1 MLSIHIDCRSLD
13 RYCASNTDN
22 SIAMST
28 DHCVLNIIFFA
39 CREGNDEQRQAP
51 ERKDVIFGKVDPAGT
66 GLVALFTGTEHIM
79 STTHTRSRA
88 SANDR
93 LKPTYAQARVFTA

>member
-13 RYCASNTDN
+13 RYCVSNTDN

-28 DHCVLNIIFFA
+28 DHCVLNIIFLL

-51 ERKDVIFGKVDPAGT
+51 ERNDVFFGKADPAGT
-66 GLVALFTGTEHIM
+66 VLVASITGG
-79 STTHTRSRA
+79 RA
-88 SANDR
+88 HHVGKSE
-93 LKPTYAQARVFTA
+93 LLE